1 MSLVQRYGTQCPRET
16 RRTRHRNPDEPRRPM
31 SSYILFCNDHRAE
44 ITRQLASESYNG
56 LVRGG
61 LIGKRAGQIWKRMT
75 SEEKQPYI
83 IRAAGEQERYRR
95 EMADYERRLTGGA
108 SMEVSEPSSDEEY
121 STASEELSEDEDFSD
136 ASSTTSA
143 SSSGDDM
150 SVSGDDMSVS
160 GEYEHDFEDRLTAL
174 EARVSVLEAASAT
187 PTCPEVSFFP
197 VADFN
202 TRRLKNFKPVNLFI
216 RANRDQIVDWEL
228 SFGTRRGID
237 RKEMVKIVD
246 KTLKRLWRTMTP
258 QQKCPFESQALR
270 LHENYVHA

>member
-1 MSLVQRYGTQCPRET
+1 MSLVQRYGTRAQRGNPR
-16 RRTRHRNPDEPRRPM
+16 RIRHRNPDEPRRPM

-61 LIGKRAGQIWKRMT
+61 LISKRAGQIWKRMT
-75 SEEKQPYI
+75 SEEKQPYS

-136 ASSTTSA
+136 ASSTTSE
-143 SSSGDDM
+143 SR
-150 SVSGDDMSVS
+150 SGDDMSVS

-174 EARVSVLEAASAT
+174 EVRVAVLEAASAT

-270 LHENYVHA
+270 LHENYINA